1 MLSNCAF
8 SPVIDGEVIKGWPA
22 DLAKESKK
30 PVIIG
35 TCAQEGDAF
44 ICNIPTAALPLAAY
58 WFNFKFRPGPGAR
71 RKMSDDFT
79 SFYYV
84 EPSRDVARN
93 IKGPSWVYEYVY
105 MTPDIEKRGAGCF
118 HASDVPVML
127 DKSAP
132 YCKVEDPVSR
142 RVGEKIRE
150 LWGEFAKTGKA
161 PWPMYKD
168 DEFIQ
173 PIK

>member
-1 MLSNCAF
+1 MFFWTGVVSLN
-8 SPVIDGEVIKGWPA
+8 
-22 DLAKESKK
+22 
-30 PVIIG
+30 
-35 TCAQEGDAF
+35 
-44 ICNIPTAALPLAAY
+44 
-58 WFNFKFRPGPGAR
+58 
-71 RKMSDDFT
+71 
-79 SFYYV
+79 
-84 EPSRDVARN
+84 
-93 IKGPSWVYEYVY
+93 
-105 MTPDIEKRGAGCF
+105 

-168 DEFIQ
+168 DAFIQ
-173 PIK
+173 LIKRSSGAFSVPFRCFSLSW